1 MNTQPIKLLATT
13 LLAGSLLLTSCSIN
27 GFTFGG
33 KPLFGSGVSMTE
45 SRPVND
51 VSSVSSYGSGDL
63 IVEHGETEALTIT
76 ADDNILPYLTS
87 DVSGGH
93 LSLGTKPNTS
103 IMSLSGVVY
112 RLTVKKLD
120 GVEVAGSGSSTVNG
134 VAADRFSVKSTG
146 SGSITVN
153 GKATHQDVTLT
164 GSGSYTADQLN
175 SATASVRSFGSG
187 SIVVRVA
194 EKLEGDLNG
203 SGSIDYYG
211 DPTVNVTIHG
221 SGRTNH
227 R

>member
-1 MNTQPIKLLATT
+1 
-13 LLAGSLLLTSCSIN
+13 
-27 GFTFGG
+27 
-33 KPLFGSGVSMTE
+33 
-45 SRPVND
+45 
-51 VSSVSSYGSGDL
+51 
-63 IVEHGETEALTIT
+63 
-76 ADDNILPYLTS
+76 
-87 DVSGGH
+87 
-93 LSLGTKPNTS
+93 
-103 IMSLSGVVY
+103 MSLSGVVY

-120 GVEVAGSGSSTVNG
+120 GVEVAGSGSATVNG